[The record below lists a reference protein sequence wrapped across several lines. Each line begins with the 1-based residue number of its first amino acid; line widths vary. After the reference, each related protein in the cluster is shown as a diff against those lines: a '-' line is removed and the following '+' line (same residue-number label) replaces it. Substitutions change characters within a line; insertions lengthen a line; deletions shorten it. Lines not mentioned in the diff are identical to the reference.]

1 MISGTCGFFA
11 SDENFNVVSMM
22 LILVGGY
29 LPVSIYLENLGFLSV
44 E

>member
-1 MISGTCGFFA
+1 MLAI
-11 SDENFNVVSMM
+11 DEKVNVEAMM

-29 LPVSIYLENLGFLSV
+29 LLVLIYLENLGFLSV